1 MRSTPLGFFLFW
13 VRFWVRVATL
23 PQKLHRIKRFL
34 MKWKVHQMLYRQE

>member
-1 MRSTPLGFFLFW
+1 MRSTPLGFFL
-13 VRFWVRVATL
+13 FWVRVATL